1 MLGHIAETGQVV
13 AYDFRQGNVPPSK
26 DNLAFIQHCLQSLP
40 EGFTF
45 KALRADAASYQQSV
59 IKYCDQQN
67 MKYAIRAKISPNIRD
82 MIKQITDA
90 DWQPILDNSGK
101 ATGQS
106 TCRTVHCIGN

>member
-26 DNLAFIQHCLQSLP
+26 DNLAFIQHCVQSLP
-40 EGFTF
+40 EGS
-45 KALRADAASYQQSV
+45 ADAASYQQSV

-67 MKYAIRAKISPNIRD
+67 MKYAIGLKYPNIS
-82 MIKQITDA
+82 KQIPDT

-106 TCRTVHCIGN
+106 TSRTVHCKVIMKPLSA